1 MVGFATV
8 RPAAAAGIA
17 LAFVMVGVGCGDD
30 GDSTKKVGVALQE
43 YKVIPD
49 TGDVK
54 AGKVKF
60 ETENVGG
67 STHEFVVVRA
77 ADAESLPT
85 DADGAVDEEQIEEP
99 NQIGEIEDIEPKA
112 KESVTFDLD
121 PGDYVLFCNIVDD
134 STEPAISH
142 FQKGM
147 SAPFTVSE

>member
-1 MVGFATV
+1 MVRCTTL

-17 LAFVMVGVGCGDD
+17 LAFVMVGVGCSDNE
-30 GDSTKKVGVALQE
+30 DSAKKVGVALQE

-54 AGKVKF
+54 SGEVTF

-85 DADGAVDEEQIEEP
+85 AADGAVDEEQIEAAD
-99 NQIGEIEDIEPKA
+99 QIGEIEDIEPKA

-121 PGDYVLFCNIVDD
+121 PGDYVMFCNVVDD
-134 STEPAISH
+134 ESDPPISH

-147 SAPFTVSE
+147 SAQFTVSE

>member
-1 MVGFATV
+1 MVSCTTF
-8 RPAAAAGIA
+8 RPAAVAGIA
-17 LAFVMVGVGCGDD
+17 LAFVTMGVGCGDD

-54 AGKVKF
+54 AGEVTF

-85 DADGAVDEEQIEEP
+85 DADGAVDEEQIEAAD
-99 NQIGEIEDIEPKA
+99 QIGEIEDIEPKA

-121 PGDYVLFCNIVDD
+121 PGDYVMFCNVVDD
-134 STEPAISH
+134 ESDPPISH

-147 SAPFTVSE
+147 SAQFTVSE